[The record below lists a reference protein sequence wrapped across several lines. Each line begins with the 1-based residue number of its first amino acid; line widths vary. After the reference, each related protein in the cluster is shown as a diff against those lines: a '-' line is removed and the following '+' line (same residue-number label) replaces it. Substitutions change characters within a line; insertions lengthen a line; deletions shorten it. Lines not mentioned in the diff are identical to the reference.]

1 MSVWRRQGNQIK
13 RNHKKKKKKKEK
25 EFDNNQPVEYNNKK
39 FIVWGF
45 IIG

>member
-1 MSVWRRQGNQIK
+1 MAQTRKSNQTEPQ
-13 RNHKKKKKKKEK
+13 KKKKKKEK